1 MPARRRE
8 SYLSQMVDLPAAA
21 LRDLARAKRTLEHPS
36 LAIRIA
42 DSVGVPIEALVRRL
56 PESAQRAIAEG
67 TQKALSTSLDVA
79 IRTLGGERR
88 GGASNWLHRAAVMA
102 TGAAGGAAG
111 LAGLALELPVSTT
124 LMLRSIAELARAE
137 GEDLSRV
144 ATRLE
149 CLTVF
154 AYGSRSTA
162 DDAAGSAYFALRAAL
177 GRAVAQAASHLG
189 ERSVAEAVG
198 ERAAPAVAQLV
209 ARIAQRFGVSVTD
222 KAAAQLV
229 PIVGAVGGAAVNALF
244 IEHFQAV
251 ARAHFTVLRLE
262 RAHGPDAVRAAYDR
276 VPEEQS

>member
-1 MPARRRE
+1 
-8 SYLSQMVDLPAAA
+8 MVDLPAAA

-56 PESAQRAIAEG
+56 PESARRAIAEG
-67 TQKALSTSLDVA
+67 TRKALSASLDVA
-79 IRTLGGERR
+79 IRTLEGGARAR
-88 GGASNWLHRAAVMA
+88 PASNWLHRAAVMA

-137 GEDLSRV
+137 GEDLARV
-144 ATRLE
+144 TTRLE

-162 DDAAGSAYFALRAAL
+162 DDAAGSAYFALRSGL
-177 GRAVAQAASHLG
+177 TRAVAQAASHLS

-229 PIVGAVGGAAVNALF
+229 PVVGAVGGAAVNALF
-244 IEHFQAV
+244 IDHFQNV
-251 ARAHFTVLRLE
+251 AKAHFTVRRLE